1 MASRDEFERA
11 VYSLVSKARDH
22 GRRLG
27 CFYTLEGEDEDER
40 AAADEDAA
48 RAVLLAL
55 WPEPVTCEGCACE
68 FSKGAFHRCKSCCR
82 CQRPD
87 NYQPKERADAQ

>member
-40 AAADEDAA
+40 AAAAEDAA
-48 RAVLLAL
+48 RADLLAL
-55 WPEPVTCEGCACE
+55 WPEPMTCEGCL
-68 FSKGAFHRCKSCCR
+68 FNGAPMPLDGERCYICR
-82 CQRPD
+82 RYPHVD
-87 NYQPKERADAQ
+87 NYQPKETS

>member
-55 WPEPVTCEGCACE
+55 WPEPLTCEEEESLGC
-68 FSKGAFHRCKSCCR
+68 
-82 CQRPD
+82 PD
-87 NYQPKERADAQ
+87 CVPAYYCPTHSPAKERDDAK